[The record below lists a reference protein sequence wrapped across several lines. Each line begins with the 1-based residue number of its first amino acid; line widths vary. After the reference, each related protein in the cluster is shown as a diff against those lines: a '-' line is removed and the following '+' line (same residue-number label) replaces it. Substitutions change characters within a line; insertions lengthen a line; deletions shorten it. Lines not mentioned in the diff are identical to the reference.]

1 MTPVS
6 PSTLE
11 SPQLDALWS
20 GRLSGEVHDLF
31 KVFNDSLPFDHR
43 LFLQDLAGSSA
54 WANALEHANVLAAD
68 ERAQIEAALKDLAR
82 CVAESPSVLID
93 ADDEDIHSFVE
104 RELVSRV
111 GDLGKKLHT
120 GRSRNDQV
128 ATDLRLW
135 TMEAIDCRIGEIQAL
150 IDALVEL
157 AQREQATVF
166 PGYTHLQRAQPILF
180 AHWCLA
186 YVEMFR
192 RDLGRMNDAR
202 HRTSVC
208 PLGCAA
214 LAGTAY
220 DIDREALAAK
230 LGFHAASANS
240 LDAVSDR
247 DFVIESLSGI
257 SVTAMHL
264 SRMAEDLVFYSS
276 GEARL
281 LELPD
286 GLCSGSSIM
295 PQKKNPDALELV
307 RGKCGMQIGRLVGVM
322 TTMKALPLAY
332 NKDMQEDKVPLF
344 DAMDELSICLRVL
357 PPLLEGIK
365 VRHQN
370 ARAAALGDFANAT
383 ELADHLVERGVPFR
397 DAHHQVGRLVS
408 EAIEQGLPLEE
419 LSLSEIQTHA
429 PAADEH
435 VFVDLTVDAALGK
448 RTSIGGTAP
457 DQVATRIARLQSSGR
472 KSRPTGSIEV
482 RTARVSDLTDIK
494 RLVDLWADA
503 GENLPRSEEEI
514 LQSIGEFTVA
524 TEDDRVVG
532 CGALWLYTPALAE
545 IRSVG
550 VDPECQGG
558 GIGSKIIEHLAFNA
572 RRLRIEQVFVLTR
585 APQFFERLD
594 FKMVSVN
601 GLPEKILK
609 DCARCPKKH
618 CCDEIAMVR
627 TTWSD

>member
-1 MTPVS
+1 
-6 PSTLE
+6 
-11 SPQLDALWS
+11 
-20 GRLSGEVHDLF
+20 
-31 KVFNDSLPFDHR
+31 
-43 LFLQDLAGSSA
+43 
-54 WANALEHANVLAAD
+54 
-68 ERAQIEAALKDLAR
+68 
-82 CVAESPSVLID
+82 
-93 ADDEDIHSFVE
+93 
-104 RELVSRV
+104 
-111 GDLGKKLHT
+111 
-120 GRSRNDQV
+120 
-128 ATDLRLW
+128 
-135 TMEAIDCRIGEIQAL
+135 
-150 IDALVEL
+150 
-157 AQREQATVF
+157 
-166 PGYTHLQRAQPILF
+166 
-180 AHWCLA
+180 
-186 YVEMFR
+186 
-192 RDLGRMNDAR
+192 
-202 HRTSVC
+202 
-208 PLGCAA
+208 
-214 LAGTAY
+214 
-220 DIDREALAAK
+220 
-230 LGFHAASANS
+230 
-240 LDAVSDR
+240 
-247 DFVIESLSGI
+247 
-257 SVTAMHL
+257 
-264 SRMAEDLVFYSS
+264 
-276 GEARL
+276 
-281 LELPD
+281 
-286 GLCSGSSIM
+286 
-295 PQKKNPDALELV
+295 
-307 RGKCGMQIGRLVGVM
+307 
-322 TTMKALPLAY
+322 
-332 NKDMQEDKVPLF
+332 MQEDKVPLF

-585 APQFFERLD
+585 APQFFKRLD

>member
-1 MTPVS
+1 VTTSDLNIDEPPRRAS
-6 PSTLE
+6 
-11 SPQLDALWS
+11 LWS
-20 GRLSGEVHDLF
+20 GRFSGDVHDLF
-31 KVFNDSLPFDHR
+31 KVFNDSLNFDRR
-43 LFLQDLAGSSA
+43 LFPQELAGSAA
-54 WANALEHANVLAAD
+54 WARALERANVLEA
-68 ERAQIEAALKDLAR
+68 EEVSRIEEALEDLAR
-82 CVAESPSVLID
+82 CVADSPAVLID

-104 RELVSRV
+104 RELVARV

-135 TMEAIDCRIGEIQAL
+135 TMEALDHRIGEIQAV
-150 IDALVEL
+150 ITALVEL
-157 AQREQATVF
+157 AHREQATVF
-166 PGYTHLQRAQPILF
+166 PGYTHLQRAQPVLF

-186 YVEMFR
+186 YVEMLR
-192 RDLGRMNDAR
+192 RDLGRMADAQSR
-202 HRTSVC
+202 ASFC

-220 DIDREALAAK
+220 DIDREAIAVD
-230 LGFHAASANS
+230 LGFRAAAANS

-257 SVTAMHL
+257 SVTAVHL

-281 LELPD
+281 IELPD

-295 PQKKNPDALELV
+295 PQKKNPDALELI
-307 RGKCGMQIGRLVGVM
+307 RGKCGMQIGRLVGLM

-357 PPLLEGIK
+357 PPLLDGIK
-365 VRHQN
+365 VRREN
-370 ARAAALGDFANAT
+370 ARVAALGDFSNAT
-383 ELADHLVERGVPFR
+383 ELADHLVARGVPFR
-397 DAHHQVGRLVS
+397 DAHHQVGRLVAA
-408 EAIEQGLPLEE
+408 AIERGLPLEE
-419 LSLSEIQTHA
+419 LSLTEIQAHA
-429 PAADEH
+429 PAADEQ

-448 RTSIGGTAP
+448 RASIGGTSPEQIAL
-457 DQVATRIARLQSSGR
+457 RIARLR
-472 KSRPTGSIEV
+472 TPTTKSRPVGSIAV
-482 RTARVSDLTDIK
+482 RTARVSDLADIK

-514 LQSIGEFTVA
+514 LQSIGDFTVA
-524 TEDDRVVG
+524 TEDDQVVG
-532 CGALWLYTPALAE
+532 CGALWLYTPTLAE

-550 VDPECQGG
+550 VDPKCQGSG
-558 GIGSKIIEHLAFNA
+558 VGSRIVEHLAETA
-572 RRLRIEQVFVLTR
+572 CKLRIEQVFVLTR
-585 APQFFERLD
+585 APRFFERLQ
-594 FKMVSVN
+594 FKTVSVN

-618 CCDEIAMVR
+618 CCDEIAMIR
-627 TTWSD
+627 TTWAT